1 MGERHGREG
10 LSMAWRFEAGENL
23 SDAFRRVAEEEIAR
37 VRSGFDAGEA
47 NRSRAIHAA
56 RQGFKRLRALA
67 RLSRPTLGARFAAE
81 NRRWRDAGRLLSGS
95 RDRTVLEEC
104 FDKLVADGG
113 IDLPAATIEALKE
126 RVLSG
131 TAAPTPAETEASVV
145 QVLEVLDAAAED
157 MALAWPRS
165 CSDLRRGLCKSQ
177 AQLRKAWKAAC
188 RDGSPEALHNWR
200 KRVKD
205 QSAQLRLFRNIVP
218 EALQELRNAAKETAE
233 QLGEEHDLW
242 LLSERLSDVT
252 VPKRAA
258 KARAKL
264 LGVIKE
270 RRADLRHQ
278 AFERGEGFS
287 SQSAK
292 AFARAVG
299 DAWDE
304 ASERA
309 GKKSRRGKQG
319 RRAAP
324 PAASTSQAG

>member
-1 MGERHGREG
+1 
-10 LSMAWRFEAGENL
+10 MAWRFEAGENL
-23 SDAFRRVAEEEIAR
+23 REAFRRVAEEEITRIRA
-37 VRSGFDAGEA
+37 GFEAGEG
-47 NRSRAIHAA
+47 NRARAIHAA

-67 RLSRPTLGARFAAE
+67 RLARPTLGARFAIE

-104 FDKLVADGG
+104 FDKLVADG
-113 IDLPAATIEALKE
+113 IDLPAATIETLRE
-126 RVLSG
+126 RVLSDS
-131 TAAPTPAETEASVV
+131 AVPTPAETETSVE
-145 QVLEVLDAAAED
+145 QVLEVLDAAGKD
-157 MALAWPRS
+157 TGLAWPRRS
-165 CSDLRRGLCKSQ
+165 SDLRRGFRKSQ

-188 RDGSPEALHNWR
+188 RDGSPGALHNWR

-218 EALQELRNAAKETAE
+218 EALAELRNAAKETAE

-242 LLSERLSDVT
+242 LLSERLSDVS

-258 KARAKL
+258 KARFKL
-264 LGVIKE
+264 LDIIKE
-270 RRADLRHQ
+270 RRADLRRQ

-287 SQSAK
+287 SQDAK
-292 AFARAVG
+292 AFAHEVS
-299 DAWDE
+299 DAWDG

-309 GKKSRRGKQG
+309 GKKSRRRKQG
-319 RRAAP
+319 GSRAAP